1 MGTQSFRLEHGFDRV
16 LVGLDLGFIGLNRGN
31 GKENGSYYII
41 LQYTLDSLSGPWGLL
56 RALQS

>member
-1 MGTQSFRLEHGFDRV
+1 MGTQFFRFEYDCNRV
-16 LVGLDLGFIGLNRGN
+16 LVGLYLGFIGLNRGN

-41 LQYTLDSLSGPWGLL
+41 LQYTLDSLSGPWGFL